1 MVARLRELQALRV
14 FVDVHVS
21 LSLCLT
27 KVSSDVEGPKVNS
40 TSDTHRH
47 EIARKFTAVIP
58 HSLALGMSI
67 EDLGDGEAV
76 MKIPYDERFIGDP
89 ETGVLH
95 GGVITALLDSCCG
108 TAVISHPATKGPTA
122 TLDLRI
128 DYMRA
133 ARPGEAVLAFAQ
145 CYRQTRSVAF
155 VRAVAYET
163 DRDDPIATA
172 TGAFTVAP
180 APEPKS

>member
-1 MVARLRELQALRV
+1 M
-14 FVDVHVS
+14 
-21 LSLCLT
+21 
-27 KVSSDVEGPKVNS
+27 SDKAEIN
-40 TSDTHRH
+40 RQ
-47 EIARKFTAVIP
+47 EIARKFSSAIP
-58 HSLALGMSI
+58 HSVALGMSI
-67 EDLGDGEAV
+67 EELNDGEAV
-76 MKIPYDERFIGDP
+76 MKIPYDTRFIGDP

-108 TAVISHPATKGPTA
+108 TAVITHPATMGPTA

-133 ARPGEAVLAFAQ
+133 ARPGEAVLAHAI

-163 DRDDPIATA
+163 DRDDPIAMA

-180 APEPKS
+180 AREVKV